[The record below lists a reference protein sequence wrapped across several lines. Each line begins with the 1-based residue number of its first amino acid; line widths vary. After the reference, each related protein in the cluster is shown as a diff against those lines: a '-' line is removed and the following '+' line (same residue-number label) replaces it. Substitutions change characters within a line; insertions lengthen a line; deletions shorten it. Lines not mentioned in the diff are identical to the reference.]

1 MALQATTILN
11 LKDFISGEAWFR
23 ARDELARL
31 NQTEVEAAKMLAA
44 SSLLM
49 HRVDVSLEHYD
60 RVVEIISEKMLMA
73 ASYN

>member
-1 MALQATTILN
+1 MSINIGIKTKFVPEKLFC
-11 LKDFISGEAWFR
+11 LKICGKK
-23 ARDELARL
+23 
-31 NQTEVEAAKMLAA
+31 VEAAKMLAA